1 MKKRILTAIAAFAF
15 IALSAYA
22 IPAKPG
28 FRTYTQPDG
37 KTLTLEQKGDEYG
50 SWFRDK
56 SGNRFVMDETIDGMP
71 SAPTREE

>member
-22 IPAKPG
+22 VPAKPG

-37 KTLTLEQKGDEYG
+37 RTLVLEQMETNTAVG
-50 SWFRDK
+50 SGINPETGMLWTGTGI
-56 SGNRFVMDETIDGMP
+56 SGP
-71 SAPTREE
+71 